1 MEKFVHNAFDKK
13 YGFDKIN
20 DRQALQER
28 FDNIPK
34 AKSIKP
40 LNESTTKTIKP
51 LRKRIKKSI
60 IHKDEELLTEA
71 PANLMTTPGTVANF
85 LAQNIDTIWGITDPV
100 ELKQAVMDMIKETDE
115 ITKGNKEKTL
125 YMLEKTPSRAILST
139 IATMITGC
147 KV

>member
-60 IHKDEELLTEA
+60 IHKDEEL
-71 PANLMTTPGTVANF
+71 GT
-85 LAQNIDTIWGITDPV
+85 I
-100 ELKQAVMDMIKETDE
+100 
-115 ITKGNKEKTL
+115 
-125 YMLEKTPSRAILST
+125 
-139 IATMITGC
+139 
-147 KV
+147 